1 MGKYDTVIFDL
12 DGVITS
18 EQKYWDAAALTVYQL
33 ITEPFDVGYA
43 SRNVSLIRTLMFY
56 NDRTITLLKDLGV
69 NSNWDLAYVVYAFM
83 QILGTYD
90 SVAVFESIKK
100 LNLTALKLYEYI
112 ETHTALGGR
121 NGNAYKYLVK
131 IFQEWYLGDELYRA
145 VYTDGLSV
153 GGKPGLAH
161 DEQPLL
167 DKDKTVKLLKTL
179 SEAKTLGVATGRQ
192 FEEAAQPLRN
202 WGVYC
207 CFSQDNFAT
216 YTDVIN
222 AENETHSG
230 PYTKPHP
237 FLFALGSVGK
247 SIGYK
252 AVLSGE
258 FDKSHLGKTLAV
270 GDAGAD
276 LMSAKAAGI
285 DFAAVLTGVSGE
297 KARSFFEEN
306 GADYILNSILDL
318 AVEKTR

>member
-1 MGKYDTVIFDL
+1 
-12 DGVITS
+12 
-18 EQKYWDAAALTVYQL
+18 
-33 ITEPFDVGYA
+33 
-43 SRNVSLIRTLMFY
+43 
-56 NDRTITLLKDLGV
+56 
-69 NSNWDLAYVVYAFM
+69 M
-83 QILGTYD
+83 Q
-90 SVAVFESIKK
+90 
-100 LNLTALKLYEYI
+100 
-112 ETHTALGGR
+112 
-121 NGNAYKYLVK
+121 
-131 IFQEWYLGDELYRA
+131 
-145 VYTDGLSV
+145 
-153 GGKPGLAH
+153 
-161 DEQPLL
+161 
-167 DKDKTVKLLKTL
+167 
-179 SEAKTLGVATGRQ
+179 TGRQ
-192 FEEAAQPLRN
+192 FEEAAQPLKN

-318 AVEKTR
+318 AVEKTQ

>member
-121 NGNAYKYLVK
+121 NGDAYKYLVK

-179 SEAKTLGVATGRQ
+179 SEAKTLGVANRQ
-192 FEEAAQPLRN
+192 TVRR
-202 WGVYC
+202 G
-207 CFSQDNFAT
+207 
-216 YTDVIN
+216 
-222 AENETHSG
+222 
-230 PYTKPHP
+230 
-237 FLFALGSVGK
+237 GSA
-247 SIGYK
+247 S
-252 AVLSGE
+252 
-258 FDKSHLGKTLAV
+258 
-270 GDAGAD
+270 
-276 LMSAKAAGI
+276 
-285 DFAAVLTGVSGE
+285 
-297 KARSFFEEN
+297 
-306 GADYILNSILDL
+306 
-318 AVEKTR
+318 